1 VAGWKIKGFPPREPK
16 FVIIAYPHTS
26 NWDVPFTIAICM
38 MYRLKI
44 YWMGKASL
52 FKGPIGTVMK
62 WLGGIPVNLDQ
73 SQNLVQQTIETF
85 NRTDELVIAIAPEG
99 NRSYVDR
106 WKTGFYHIAAGAGVP
121 IALGFLD
128 FGKKEGGYL
137 ASYFPTGDVD
147 GDIASIQAQYEGIA
161 GKYPDQSK

>member
-1 VAGWKIKGFPPREPK
+1 
-16 FVIIAYPHTS
+16 
-26 NWDVPFTIAICM
+26 M

-52 FKGPIGTVMK
+52 FKGPMGPVMK
-62 WLGGIPVNLDQ
+62 WMGGIPVKLDQ

-85 NRTDELVIAIAPEG
+85 NRSDELVIAIAPEG
-99 NRSYVDR
+99 NRSYVDQ

-147 GDIASIQAQYEGIA
+147 RDIALIQAQYAGIV
-161 GKYPDQSK
+161 GKYPDQSR